1 MRRLYIVIL
10 LLLAGYNFTFAQQ
23 QPIYQYF
30 NFSELECGGR
40 YLTGNLF
47 FNSTD
52 SSYSQPGFNEGN
64 RFFLEIAATDS
75 EEYRLLPE
83 GRADA
88 GRSGSARFLLPDTLV
103 IGKSY
108 KVRMSSTSPRYTAQ
122 EPTYFTY
129 AYLLQPFTAKFQQQ
143 QYIEGEQ
150 QVSLRV
156 NLEAPENRFGN
167 SYQLYPYKVR
177 LSDGSTFVKDVW
189 KPGNYFEL
197 KVLPA
202 DSLTVYRIS
211 EITNQCGVKG
221 NVEGEAVVVK
231 SDYLQGIYI
240 RTVSGIPE
248 ICKGV
253 PLGLK
258 IETRSTS
265 EKERFRV
272 EFSDPHHPERFIP
285 AGVFTPDMDKNVWV
299 KTPEA
304 LENNDYLYCRVVQ
317 ESTGE
322 ISHQLFLKRVGRTR
336 QIVGYLNQADM
347 DRLMIVFYPQIDME
361 YPYSPR
367 ISSVVVNGRELRQG
381 QEISGGIFILPLPS
395 RDTSFVI
402 SHASTSCESVP
413 FEPAKIEYIKEK
425 SLFYTLAADKKEYCE
440 GEEAEIRY
448 ALSDPGKLDEQG
460 FYAVIYTRSYLY
472 DKVTGKPTWNDV
484 YYPTLRPEMK
494 INRDKGTLSVKIPQN
509 LYSLITGGAKHEPHF
524 MYKIILSVG
533 YTGSGGSAVELWGN
547 RLEKDIRIRPELSL
561 TASEI
566 QSVPGQTLVPLK
578 FRGGELRYELSNG
591 WTGEVRQLIP
601 DCYGCPP
608 VMAGEMRIPVPV
620 NDDTV
625 IRVKSVNSACGT
637 GTSEGET
644 RIRISRAA
652 PYLNINEAA
661 IGQAVC
667 AGKAFDVPFSLGN
680 LDGTEV
686 LIKDD
691 AGGIRKLTEEEV
703 RSGSFQLTL
712 YTAGYRYET
721 SFWLQAGNIRSNTV
735 KVRLEETPH
744 SFRVSVGEN
753 YTRYSEGDTEVYQVL
768 AGSLSSP
775 SLNFSGSVNRFE
787 VNGVHYVPY
796 HNSGIST
803 QLYLYDIKQAPLY
816 TLNSVTNTCGTVEM
830 NWKFR
835 IQDRNSFL
843 KVEDVTEKNFIPN
856 RGCPGAVRFYE
867 VSYSGSVPVE
877 DRLTVELLS
886 LSVKNAAPLV
896 IPFQKEG
903 NKLRVEVPDG
913 LEGSYNLRVKS
924 EVTGSYSDGLY
935 LGYFRPM
942 PEVKLV
948 SITGK
953 TEIMGTP
960 GTILRLESNYGKAGE
975 FSVKMN
981 TGEVMTSTDFG
992 IYYTYSNTEGTKEL
1006 VSSLQNYGRSFTPAQ
1021 TTTYRVESVFNH
1033 CGQGKATGSVRVIVA
1048 PAVKLKYSDP
1058 SLAGQAFCSGAETE
1072 VSLTYTDGFPKDTL
1086 LGLYLHKV
1094 NHAQTYRELATF
1106 KDLKDRVSFRLPD
1119 NMEQGIYSLQVRKRS
1134 RANADLGFQSRDSVS
1149 AANLD
1154 SPLLSLTLITP
1165 PQVRLS
1171 GNTEIFSGES
1181 ADLKLVSLD
1190 SRGEEKGYFLDGVEN
1205 YFTLSNGATY
1215 SLTNSYISV
1224 SPPVTETFLLKSVR
1238 NICGN
1243 GKGYGQAIVVVH
1255 PRSGKRLQTRGF
1267 ARSWPELE
1275 EWYYQTEMRLCAG
1288 ARDSLDVILYGWEKN
1303 EAPGGFR
1310 VVISDGQGGPDL
1322 PVTVFRSQEVSF
1334 PPSPEGGRILRL
1346 WLEIPETI
1354 RAGDSYRIKAVSED
1368 PEIPSVPTIQPGMIL
1383 ERPTASLSGSVLT
1396 QAGGQVEALVK
1407 FTGTAPWFFTV
1418 TDESERIIF
1427 NTIPT
1432 AVDSSL
1438 REYSFSPLYTDEYL
1452 LKLKADKAKEY
1463 KVSRVY
1469 NWSCGYGKTEGIF
1482 SVELILGNEQTAPV
1496 EISLYPN
1503 PVQDQLRVDLSRL
1516 NTDVRVEIFD
1526 LQGKLHLTETY
1537 RDSNLP
1543 GKQTLDLRGL
1553 SPGTYLVR
1561 VRSGG
1566 LQQTKRILKR

>member
-1 MRRLYIVIL
+1 MRTSYRITL
-10 LLLAGYNFTFAQQ
+10 LLLAACHFVFSQ
-23 QPIYQYF
+23 QPRIYQYF
-30 NFSELECGGR
+30 DFSEIECGGR
-40 YLTGNLF
+40 SLTGSLSF
-47 FNSTD
+47 YSTD
-52 SSYSQPGFNEGN
+52 STYSRPGFNEDN
-64 RFFLEIAATDS
+64 RFFLEIAAADS
-75 EEYRLLPE
+75 DEYHRLAQ
-83 GRADA
+83 GKAYA
-88 GRSGSARFLLPDTLV
+88 GESGKAVFLLPDTLV
-103 IGKSY
+103 TGRGY
-108 KVRMSSTSPRYTAQ
+108 KLRMSSSSPRYTAE

-143 QYIEGEQ
+143 QYIEGDQ

-156 NLEAPENRFGN
+156 NLETPENRYGN
-167 SYQLYPYKVR
+167 SYQLYPYEIR

-189 KPGNYFEL
+189 EPGSYLEL

-202 DSLTVYRIS
+202 DSLTVYQVS
-211 EITNQCGVKG
+211 EITNRCGVKG
-221 NVEGEAVVVK
+221 RVEGEAVVVK
-231 SDYLQGIYI
+231 RDNLQRIYI

-248 ICKGV
+248 ICKDV

-258 IETRSTS
+258 IEIRNSS
-265 EKERFRV
+265 AEEHFRV
-272 EFSDPHHPERFIP
+272 EFSASDHLQHFIS
-285 AGVFTPDMDKNVWV
+285 AGAYTPDKEGNVWV
-299 KTPEA
+299 KTPET
-304 LENNDYLYCRVVQ
+304 LENNRYLYCRVVQ
-317 ESTGE
+317 VSTGE
-322 ISHQLFLKRVGRTR
+322 VSHQLFLNRVGRTR
-336 QIVGYLNQADM
+336 QIAGYLNQADM
-347 DRLMIVFYPQIDME
+347 DRLMIVFYPQIEMD
-361 YPYSPR
+361 YPYSPQ

-381 QEISGGIFILPLPS
+381 KEINGGIFILPLPS

-413 FEPAKIEYIKEK
+413 FEPAKIDYVKEK
-425 SLFYTLAADKKEYCE
+425 SLFYSFTTDKAEFCE

-448 ALSDPGKLDEQG
+448 ALSDAGKLDEQG
-460 FYAVIYTRSYLY
+460 FYPVIYTRSYLY
-472 DKVTGKPTWNDV
+472 DKVTGEPTWNGV

-509 LYSLITGGAKHEPHF
+509 LYSLITGGATPEPHF

-533 YTGSGGSAVELWGN
+533 YTGSGESGVELWGN
-547 RLEKDIRIRPELSL
+547 NLEKDIRIRPELNL
-561 TASEI
+561 IASEI
-566 QSVPGQTLVPLK
+566 QSVPGQALVPLK

-591 WTGEVRQLIP
+591 WSGEVRQLIP

-608 VMAGEMRIPVPV
+608 VMAGEMLIPVPV

-625 IRVKSVNSACGT
+625 IRVKSVNSTCGT

-661 IGQAVC
+661 IGQTVC
-667 AGKAFDVPFSLGN
+667 AGKVFEVPFSQGN

-691 AGGIRKLTEEEV
+691 AGGIRKLTEEEI

-712 YTAGYRYET
+712 HTAGYKYKT
-721 SFWLQAGNIRSNTV
+721 SFWLQAGNTRSNTV
-735 KVRLEETPH
+735 KVRLEETPD
-744 SFRVSVGEN
+744 SFTLSVGEN

-768 AGSLSSP
+768 AGSRISP
-775 SLNFSGSVNRFE
+775 SIISSGSVSRFE
-787 VNGVHYVPY
+787 VNGVNYFPY
-796 HNSGIST
+796 HNSGINT
-803 QLYLYDIKQAPLY
+803 QLYLHDIKQAPLY
-816 TLNSVTNTCGTVEM
+816 TLNSITNTCGTVEM

-835 IQDRNSFL
+835 IQERNSLL
-843 KVEDVTEKNFIPN
+843 KVEDVTEKNFIPK
-856 RGCPGAVRFYE
+856 RGCPGALRFYE
-867 VSYSGSVPVE
+867 VSYSGSAPVE

-903 NKLRVEVPDG
+903 KKLSVKIPEG

-924 EVTGSYSDGLY
+924 EVTGSYSDVLY
-935 LGYFRPM
+935 MGYFLPM

-948 SITGK
+948 SPTGK

-960 GTILRLESNYGKAGE
+960 GAILRLESNYEKAGE

-981 TGEVMTSTDFG
+981 TGEIVTSTDFG
-992 IYYTYSNTEGTKEL
+992 IYYTYSNIEGTKE
-1006 VSSLQNYGRSFTPAQ
+1006 VIPSLQNYGRTFNPAQ

-1033 CGQGKATGSVRVIVA
+1033 CGQGKSSGSVRVVVA
-1048 PAVKLKYSDP
+1048 PVVKLKYSDP

-1119 NMEQGIYSLQVRKRS
+1119 NMEQGVYSLQVRKRS
-1134 RANADLGFQSRDSVS
+1134 RASADLGFHRRDSVS
-1149 AANLD
+1149 IASLD

-1190 SRGEEKGYFLDGVEN
+1190 NRGEKRGYSLEGVEN
-1205 YFTLSNGATY
+1205 YFTLSNGSTY

-1224 SPPVTETFLLKSVR
+1224 SPLVTETFSLKSVR

-1243 GKGYGQAIVVVH
+1243 GKAYGQATVVVH

-1267 ARSWPELE
+1267 ARTWTELE

-1288 ARDSLDVILYGWEKN
+1288 ARDSLDVILYGWGKN
-1303 EAPGGFR
+1303 EAPGEFR

-1322 PVTVFRSQEVSF
+1322 PVPVFRSQEVFF
-1334 PPSPEGGRILRL
+1334 PPSPEGARIMRL

-1354 RAGDSYRIKAVSED
+1354 GEGDNYRIKAISED
-1368 PEIPSVPTIQPGMIL
+1368 PAVPAVPPVQPGILL
-1383 ERPTASLSGSVLT
+1383 ERPLATLSGNVLT

-1407 FTGTAPWFFTV
+1407 FRGTAPWFFTV
-1418 TDESERIIF
+1418 TDKSDRIIF
-1427 NTIPT
+1427 NTIPSAT
-1432 AVDSSL
+1432 DSSL
-1438 REYSFSPLYTDEYL
+1438 REYSVTPHYASEYL
-1452 LKLKADKAKEY
+1452 LKLKADKADEY

-1469 NWSCGYGKTEGIF
+1469 NWACGYGKTEGIF
-1482 SVELILGNEQTAPV
+1482 QVELILGKEQKLPLEV
-1496 EISLYPN
+1496 NLYPN
-1503 PVQDQLRVDLSRL
+1503 PVHDRLQLDLFRADIS
-1516 NTDVRVEIFD
+1516 VEVYD
-1526 LQGKLHLTETY
+1526 LQGKLHLSEIF
-1537 RDSNLP
+1537 RESNLS
-1543 GKQTLDLRGL
+1543 GKHNLDMKGL
-1553 SPGTYLVR
+1553 HPGTYLVK
-1561 VRSGG
+1561 VRSGKFE
-1566 LQQTKRILKR
+1566 QTTRIYKL